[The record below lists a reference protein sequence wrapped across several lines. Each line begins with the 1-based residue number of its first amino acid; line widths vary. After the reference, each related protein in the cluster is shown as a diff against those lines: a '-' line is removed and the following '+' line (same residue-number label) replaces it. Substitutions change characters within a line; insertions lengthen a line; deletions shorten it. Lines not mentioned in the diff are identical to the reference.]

1 MLSPL
6 HLCFTFYKESFAKTR
21 AGPVKCCH
29 SGFQMRKAFLLQLGL
44 LVLVMLPRGI
54 VAQTAIGSTYTLS
67 TTARAV
73 LTDVLVLDKEGNPI
87 TGLPESTFHLSDNG
101 KPQHIAS
108 FEEHTSAMDVIA
120 ATPAL
125 PQSTYTNDTAH
136 LPEVLNILVI
146 DALSLSV
153 PDQMYLSYQMERFI
167 AALPAGESIAI
178 YLRAGSHTIQVQG
191 FTANHELMLNAVHH
205 ALPHLR
211 RFIVGYE
218 SEAEALHQIAGDLVS
233 LPGRKNVIWLTGAI
247 SPPFTLS
254 ALESERLAS
263 GLRQSYDELQ
273 AARIAVY
280 PIDARGLVV
289 NEALDMFQSQAL
301 MREVAEATGGTA
313 LYDNNGVA
321 AQASAIVAH
330 AENFYTL
337 SYTPAS
343 LQFDGK
349 WHRVRVQVDGKYRI
363 SYRRGYFADDSR
375 RNVSN
380 ETRTRL
386 GVAGKTI
393 QEKPSD
399 RLRPIVF
406 TAKITAVKPSTTQSS
421 PAYGQTRYAVHFSM
435 AATGFD
441 RHVVKGQSELKLG
454 LGILAFDRYGT
465 PLVRSVNEH
474 DFNVNEDKLRLYPD
488 TLVPATQLIDL
499 NPGDTYLYLVVWDP
513 TTERI
518 GTMTVP
524 LQVPKA
530 K

>member
-1 MLSPL
+1 
-6 HLCFTFYKESFAKTR
+6 
-21 AGPVKCCH
+21 
-29 SGFQMRKAFLLQLGL
+29 MRKACCLQLGL
-44 LVLVMLPRGI
+44 AVLATLPRGM
-54 VAQTAIGSTYTLS
+54 VAQTADGSTYTLS

-73 LTDVLVLDKEGNPI
+73 LTDVLVLDRKGNSI
-87 TGLPESTFHLSDNG
+87 TGLPESAFHLSDNG
-101 KPQHIAS
+101 KPQRIAS
-108 FEEHTSAMDVIA
+108 FEEHTSALGLT
-120 ATPAL
+120 ATTPVL
-125 PQSTYTNDTAH
+125 PQNTYTNDTSH
-136 LPEVLNILVI
+136 LPRVLNILVI

-153 PDQMYLSYQMERFI
+153 PDQMFLSYQMERFI
-167 AALPAGESIAI
+167 TSLPDGVSISI

-191 FTANHELMLNAVHH
+191 FTANHELLLNAVHH

-211 RFIVGYE
+211 RLVVAHE
-218 SEAEALHQIAGDLVS
+218 SEAEALHQIASDLVG

-247 SPPFTLS
+247 SPPFTPS

-289 NEALDMFQSQAL
+289 NEAIDMFQSHEL

-321 AQASAIVAH
+321 AQANAIVAH
-330 AENFYTL
+330 AGSFYTL

-349 WHRVRVQVDGKYRI
+349 WHKVRVEVDGKYRI

-375 RNVSN
+375 RNVSD

-386 GVAGKTI
+386 SVAGRTV
-393 QEKPSD
+393 QEKLSD

-406 TAKITAVKPSTTQSS
+406 NAEVTAVKPFPTQ
-421 PAYGQTRYAVHFSM
+421 PLLAYGQTRYAVHFSM
-435 AATGFD
+435 SATGFD
-441 RHVVKGQSELKLG
+441 RHIVKGQSELKLG

-465 PLVRSVNEH
+465 PLVRSVTEH
-474 DFNVNEDKLRLYPD
+474 DFEVNEDKLRLHPE
-488 TLVPATQLIDL
+488 TQIPATQLIDL
-499 NPGDTYLYLVVWDP
+499 NPGDTYLYLAVWDP

-524 LQVPKA
+524 LQVPKG

>member
-1 MLSPL
+1 MRRA
-6 HLCFTFYKESFAKTR
+6 FY
-21 AGPVKCCH
+21 
-29 SGFQMRKAFLLQLGL
+29 LQLGL
-44 LVLVMLPRGI
+44 AVLAVLPRGM
-54 VAQTAIGSTYTLS
+54 VAQTPTGPTYTLS

-73 LTDVLVLDKEGNPI
+73 LTDVLVLDRKGNPI
-87 TGLPESTFHLSDNG
+87 TGLPDSAFHLWDNG

-108 FEEHTSAMDVIA
+108 FEEHASAVEVTS

-125 PQSTYTNDTAH
+125 PQNTYTNDTAH
-136 LPEVLNILVI
+136 LPQVLNILVL
-146 DALSLSV
+146 DSLSLSV

-178 YLRAGSHTIQVQG
+178 YLRAGSHTVQVQG
-191 FTANHELMLNAVHH
+191 FTANHEQMLNAVHH

-211 RFIVGYE
+211 RVVVGYE
-218 SEAEALHQIAGDLVS
+218 SEAEALHQIAGDLVG

-289 NEALDMFQSQAL
+289 NEALDMFQSHAL

-321 AQASAIVAH
+321 AQASAIMTH
-330 AENFYTL
+330 AGNFYTL

-349 WHRVRVQVDGKYRI
+349 WHKVRVQVDGRYRI

-375 RNVSN
+375 RNVSD
-380 ETRTRL
+380 ESRMRL

-406 TAKITAVKPSTTQSS
+406 TAEVTAVTPALSQPS

-435 AATGFD
+435 AAAGFD
-441 RHVVKGQSELKLG
+441 RHMVQGQSELKLG

-465 PLVRSVNEH
+465 PLVRSVTEH

-488 TLVPATQLIDL
+488 TPVPATQLIDL
-499 NPGDTYLYLVVWDP
+499 NPGDTYLYLVVWDT

-524 LQVPKA
+524 LQVPKR